1 VLPFLVHLYKLFS
14 AKTPMTGIEQL
25 TDIGLVN
32 HQNVNRPTNSDS
44 SLLRQGRGRCQF
56 GRETAFRR
64 FRMDD
69 SYEVAAGCA
78 GAQKGKGNLVKYHRF
93 ATHVFGKWNSR
104 RCLIHRKRHT
114 SIESLCWRGEV
125 CLDLLE

>member
-1 VLPFLVHLYKLFS
+1 MRHLVILFIHLIAIL
-14 AKTPMTGIEQL
+14 TQL
-25 TDIGLVN
+25 LQPAGVRSLV
-32 HQNVNRPTNSDS
+32 VR
-44 SLLRQGRGRCQF
+44 L
-56 GRETAFRR
+56 EAAFRR

-69 SYEVAAGCA
+69 SYEVAAECA
-78 GAQKGKGNLVKYHRF
+78 GAQNGKGNLVKYHRF

-104 RCLIHRKRHT
+104 RCLTHRKRHT

>member
-1 VLPFLVHLYKLFS
+1 MKFLIDKIVARLWRPSIPLSWRSVVQFI
-14 AKTPMTGIEQL
+14 ATGY
-25 TDIGLVN
+25 
-32 HQNVNRPTNSDS
+32 
-44 SLLRQGRGRCQF
+44 SLC
-56 GRETAFRR
+56 
-64 FRMDD
+64 DD
-69 SYEVAAGCA
+69 GA

-104 RCLIHRKRHT
+104 RCLTHRKRHT